1 MMHLSIL
8 VCNLFRLILPK
19 YELSEQRD
27 EPVGRVEL
35 FKETHAN
42 KSGQFVNQA
51 AKDVHNQMLE
61 LLLVPTLEGS
71 QPLSG
76 DEICETVLGRRP
88 GYSKD
93 LDWGP
98 KPKSRKDGSSASN
111 LVSQEI
117 HDREVMELRNTVE
130 TSQSRIKE
138 LKEGQRRMI
147 EEQIK
152 TSEMHARQI
161 EKMKKMIEEM
171 TRAKRGP

>member
-1 MMHLSIL
+1 
-8 VCNLFRLILPK
+8 
-19 YELSEQRD
+19 
-27 EPVGRVEL
+27 
-35 FKETHAN
+35 
-42 KSGQFVNQA
+42 
-51 AKDVHNQMLE
+51 MLE

-88 GYSKD
+88 GYSKG

-117 HDREVMELRNTVE
+117 HDREVMELRNIVE
-130 TSQSRIKE
+130 SSQSRIKE

-147 EEQIK
+147 EEQIR
-152 TSEMHARQI
+152 TSEMHAQQI
-161 EKMKKMIEEM
+161 EEMKKMIEEM